1 MRILV
6 FMILALFAVFHVCYA
21 DDAPPPKN
29 SVKWHDP
36 EAEFRLEVVPELSDH
51 DSYVNLRTLCL
62 PGDTENGVRVLDADG
77 NPAVYWQYPNGDGVA
92 IRSDAK
98 TEPLFIYFGYK
109 KKIGRQKQ
117 IWNDPP
123 IVHPLRM
130 FSTSGDTAFKTAA
143 AKFDSEDAN
152 ESSITDFFKPQ
163 FKRGGKAVPQVQIRA
178 RSWDTD
184 GHFLV
189 CFYGQLHVPET
200 GDYTFRLY
208 STSTRILKIDGK
220 TVHRRFGVQSDNA
233 NPQAGTSEDVRVRL
247 EKGMRTFEFYYYRG
261 AVMMWA
267 AAAWKKPGNGS
278 YSILAAED
286 FSPAMPVRILSCSS
300 VSGVKYPV
308 AVCNDSLALY
318 TGKRENVP
326 LNSYEVILPPG
337 GNYKWEFAGKE
348 YGGRFNLFA
357 VGADSEKD
365 FKLLPEDDSFAP
377 LTISNAK
384 RTLEKLP
391 VRPDC
396 SLKLWLPRFLYDDEY
411 AECCIEMRSRLP
423 VKTAMTLKCSVS
435 RKDANFKNGDETV
448 VFDRM
453 PPIFENR
460 YAGDR
465 IKKKYARVN
474 GSDYLSQLTVD
485 YEFSMPGQV
494 FDRKG
499 FVFAPVSELPE
510 MTCDAEGLKDSA
522 GRLVIPVMHRPTLHD
537 VRAWEL
543 PRSIGSQLRTVKK
556 LLVVADDRDGFRD
569 KLEKALGGNGIKVDF
584 VPWKDVPGASG
595 SITLGSLPMILRRIA
610 TSDADSVLILP
621 LPLSKRGV
629 ISERDELYAVA
640 LLTEAARLKTS
651 VKEVR
656 LASPFPAGDSEK
668 EVIDEENSFTENLR
682 RIRREYGLRMLE
694 FGDHFRLAG
703 LPSSKYTDEAVK
715 MIVSEFSAGLQ

>member
-6 FMILALFAVFHVCYA
+6 FMMIALFAAFPAYSA
-21 DDAPPPKN
+21 DDAATPVKT
-29 SVKWHDP
+29 VKWHDS
-36 EAEFRLEVVPELSDH
+36 EAEFRLEVVPELPNL
-51 DSYVNLRTLCL
+51 DSYINLRTLCL
-62 PGDTENGVRVLDADG
+62 PGDMENGVRVLDAEG

-92 IRSDAK
+92 IRSDLK
-98 TEPLFIYFGYK
+98 TEPLFMYFGYK
-109 KKIGRQKQ
+109 NKIGRQKQ

-123 IVHPLRM
+123 VVQPLRM

-152 ESSITDFFKPQ
+152 ETSITDFFKPQ
-163 FKRGGKAVPQVQIRA
+163 FKRGGKAVPQVQIRT

-200 GDYTFRLY
+200 GDYSFRLY

-220 TVHRRFGVQSDNA
+220 TVCRRFGVQSDNA
-233 NPQAGTSEDVRVRL
+233 NPQAGTSEDVTVRL

-267 AAAWKKPGNGS
+267 AAAWKRPGNGS
-278 YSILAAED
+278 YSILASED
-286 FSPAMPVRILSCSS
+286 FSPAMPPAILSCTS

-326 LNSYEVILPPG
+326 LNSYEVILPVG
-337 GNYKWEFAGKE
+337 GNYKWEF
-348 YGGRFNLFA
+348 GGRKYDSRFSLFA

-365 FKLLPEDDSFAP
+365 FRLVPEDDSFAP
-377 LTISNAK
+377 LSISNAQ
-384 RTLEKLP
+384 RALEKLP

-396 SLKLWLPRFLYDDEY
+396 SLKLWFPRFLYDDEY
-411 AECCIEMRSRLP
+411 AECCVEMRSRLP

-435 RKDANFKNGDETV
+435 RKDANFKTGEEV
-448 VFDRM
+448 VIFDRM
-453 PPIFENR
+453 PSVFENR

-465 IKKKYARVN
+465 IRKKYARVN
-474 GSDYLSQLTVD
+474 GSDYLTHIAVD

-510 MTCDAEGLKDSA
+510 MTCDAEGLKDST
-522 GRLVIPVMHRPTLHD
+522 GRLMIPVMHRPTLHD

-556 LLVVADDRDGFRD
+556 LLVVADDCDGFRN
-569 KLEKALGGNGIKVDF
+569 KLEKALGDNGIKVDF

-595 SITLGSLPMILRRIA
+595 SITLESLPGILRRIA
-610 TSDADSVLILP
+610 SSDADSVLLLP

-640 LLTEAARLKTS
+640 LLIEAARLKSS

-656 LASPFPAGDSEK
+656 LASPFPAGDAEK
-668 EVIDEENSFTENLR
+668 EVIDEENAFTENLR
-682 RIRREYGLRMLE
+682 RIRREYGLRMIEL
-694 FGDHFRLAG
+694 GDTLKLGRVPETEHA
-703 LPSSKYTDEAVK
+703 SEAVK